1 MSESGLNWEK
11 YRVEEPKPPTEIT
24 TVGLEKLP
32 SGRELLPSNIIAFVA
47 PGYFIV
53 GVKRPQSA
61 QNRPQI
67 DLEGQKRYIFVF
79 KKLSSASLFSVQK
92 QRRRFISCRL
102 LLLLLYDCFVTGW
115 NSDHSY
121 PSCLLPSYRQS
132 IKSKGPIKVLNFKNT
147 VYPSS
152 KKLFSCA
159 TCQDVDI
166 EPTVWKISSN
176 LFNLINWAKSTEK
189 QSQFNQIK
197 LSLSSLPPADLLPYI
212 ANVK

>member
-1 MSESGLNWEK
+1 MSVISLVRRRSREWNTAQPNNFVGVRKRENWEK

-79 KKLSSASLFSVQK
+79 KKLSSASLFRYKINGEDLSAAV
-92 QRRRFISCRL
+92 C
-102 LLLLLYDCFVTGW
+102 YYCFCT
-115 NSDHSY
+115 
-121 PSCLLPSYRQS
+121 
-132 IKSKGPIKVLNFKNT
+132 IVLWLVGILT
-147 VYPSS
+147 
-152 KKLFSCA
+152 
-159 TCQDVDI
+159 T
-166 EPTVWKISSN
+166 
-176 LFNLINWAKSTEK
+176 LIRAAYCPLIDT
-189 QSQFNQIK
+189 Q
-197 LSLSSLPPADLLPYI
+197 SSLKGL
-212 ANVK
+212 